1 MPDTQ
6 KYRNTMNLGREDD
19 NKHGWVLGQIMHIA
33 RTIEAN
39 KYDYC
44 GYSAMDIPTG
54 ALVRI
59 IGIKQTDL
67 NACYAKDGQGDVYID
82 FEFLN
87 YFNEDGTPVTCGN
100 RHAWTLAE
108 ASPDFMLCPDGS
120 GEPGYLRPE
129 GGRNAGL
136 WHSLE
141 VKRIEDHP
149 EHGYVQF
156 QYRKVVDPK
165 QYSVSCA

>member
-6 KYRNTMNLGREDD
+6 KYRNTMNLGREDN

-33 RTIEAN
+33 RTLEAN

-67 NACYAKDGQGDVYID
+67 NACYAKDGQGDVYVD

-87 YFNEDGTPVTCGN
+87 YFNDDGTPVTCGN

-120 GEPGYLRPE
+120 GEPGYLRAE
-129 GGRNAGL
+129 GMRNAGL

-141 VKRIEDHP
+141 SKRIEDHP

-156 QYRKVVDPK
+156 QYRSTGWKYDSRAGV
-165 QYSVSCA
+165 Y

>member
-6 KYRNTMNLGREDD
+6 KYRNTMNLGREDE

-44 GYSAMDIPTG
+44 GYSAMDIPAG

-67 NACYAKDGQGDVYID
+67 NACYSKDGQGDVYID

-87 YFNEDGTPVTCGN
+87 YFNDDGTPVTCGN

-108 ASPDFMLCPDGS
+108 ASPDFMLCPDGT
-120 GEPGYLRPE
+120 GEPGYLRRE
-129 GGRNAGL
+129 GMRSAGL

-141 VKRIEDHP
+141 CERIEDNP
-149 EHGYVQF
+149 EYGYVQF
-156 QYRKVVDPK
+156 RYRKVVDPR
-165 QYSVSCA
+165 QYRAN